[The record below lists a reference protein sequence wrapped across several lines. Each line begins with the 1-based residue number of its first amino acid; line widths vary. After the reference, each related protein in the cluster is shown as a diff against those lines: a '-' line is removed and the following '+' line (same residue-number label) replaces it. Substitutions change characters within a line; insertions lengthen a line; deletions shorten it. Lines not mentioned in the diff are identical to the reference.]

1 MKNFCVIGM
10 NRFGQTLALTLAKA
24 KNQVMIIDED
34 AAMINAMADFVT
46 DAVVGDPKNE
56 EVLVSAGVAEYDCIV
71 VCYSGG
77 IDDSIL
83 ITLLLKDIGAKY
95 VVARAQSDLHM
106 RILKRVGAD
115 RVVYPE
121 KDMGERLAHT
131 LTKNNVTEYI
141 ELSEDCSIVEIT
153 IPDDW
158 VGKSLAELEIR
169 NKYQVNIIALGRPD
183 GKVEVSV
190 DPNAM
195 LEKDMTVTMVGLK
208 KNLDK
213 IS

>member
-83 ITLLLKDIGAKY
+83 ITLLLKDIGTKY

>member
-169 NKYQVNIIALGRPD
+169 NKYQVNIIALGPSGRQGRGFCRPERDARKRHD
-183 GKVEVSV
+183 GHHGR
-190 DPNAM
+190 P
-195 LEKDMTVTMVGLK
+195 
-208 KNLDK
+208 
-213 IS
+213 

>member
-158 VGKSLAELEIR
+158 VGKAWQSLKSATNIR
-169 NKYQVNIIALGRPD
+169 
-183 GKVEVSV
+183 
-190 DPNAM
+190 
-195 LEKDMTVTMVGLK
+195 
-208 KNLDK
+208 
-213 IS
+213 

>member
-1 MKNFCVIGM
+1 
-10 NRFGQTLALTLAKA
+10 
-24 KNQVMIIDED
+24 
-34 AAMINAMADFVT
+34 MINAMADFVT

>member
-77 IDDSIL
+77 IDEQYIDYPFAQGYRCQICS
-83 ITLLLKDIGAKY
+83 GP
-95 VVARAQSDLHM
+95 RA
-106 RILKRVGAD
+106 I
-115 RVVYPE
+115 
-121 KDMGERLAHT
+121 
-131 LTKNNVTEYI
+131 
-141 ELSEDCSIVEIT
+141 
-153 IPDDW
+153 
-158 VGKSLAELEIR
+158 
-169 NKYQVNIIALGRPD
+169 
-183 GKVEVSV
+183 
-190 DPNAM
+190 
-195 LEKDMTVTMVGLK
+195 
-208 KNLDK
+208 
-213 IS
+213 